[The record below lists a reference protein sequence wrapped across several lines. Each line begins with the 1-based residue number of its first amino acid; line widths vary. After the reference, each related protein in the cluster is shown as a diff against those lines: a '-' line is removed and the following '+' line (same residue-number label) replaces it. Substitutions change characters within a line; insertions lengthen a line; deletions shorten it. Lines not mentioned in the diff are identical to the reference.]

1 MVIGEHTLV
10 DAKSAIPNNPQQHT
24 GGEVIGT
31 TPKTHT
37 QPTPILVLGHHNLQL
52 HWD

>member
-37 QPTPILVLGHHNLQL
+37 IHINFGAGHHNFQL
-52 HWD
+52 RWD